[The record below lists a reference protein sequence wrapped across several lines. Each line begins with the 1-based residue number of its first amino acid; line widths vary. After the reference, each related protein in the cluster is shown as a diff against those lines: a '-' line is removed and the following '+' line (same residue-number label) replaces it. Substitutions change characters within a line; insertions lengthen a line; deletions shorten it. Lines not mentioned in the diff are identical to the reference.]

1 MLPTRTIRLT
11 DAQRRAAEAVIVEHG
26 PGLWRIALVVGGSAQ
41 AAEDL
46 LASAV
51 LRSLPHLDRITVP
64 VPLYLRRV
72 MLNLRTSA
80 WKRTTRVAEHP
91 AADLPD
97 RPSPHDTAESVAL
110 RADVAAA
117 LDRLA
122 PRQRAVVVLRYLEDR
137 PAADVARILGCT
149 EETVRSQA
157 HRALARLRVL
167 APDLLH
173 GDRAA
178 DSAADSAAAP
188 SAASDTRTRSPR

>member
-1 MLPTRTIRLT
+1 MLPTRPIRLT
-11 DAQRRAAEAVIVEHG
+11 DEQRRVAEAVIVEHG

-46 LASAV
+46 LAGAV

-80 WKRTTRVAEHP
+80 WKRTTKFSEHLS
-91 AADLPD
+91 ADLPD
-97 RPSPHDTAESVAL
+97 TPSPHDTAESVAL

-137 PAADVARILGCT
+137 PATEVARILGCT

-173 GDRAA
+173 GDHTVAA
-178 DSAADSAAAP
+178 DPPAAASAATD
-188 SAASDTRTRSPR
+188 TRSPR